1 MAFDEC
7 LMTGGYGE
15 HAVWNILTN
24 QPKVRVI
31 VDVRKDKRFQ
41 EKDIDFLVE
50 NADQQFTSVEVK
62 TDFKAHETGNIVYE
76 LTTSGN
82 VGCFEK
88 TQADYI
94 AYFVPKTKQVHM
106 INVKALRKFIDL
118 NKPKEIRMGDN
129 ATGYLIPIANLIK
142 AKVINHTYEGGM

>member
-1 MAFDEC
+1 MSFEQS

-24 QPKVRVI
+24 QPKVRVV

-50 NADQQFTSVEVK
+50 NTNQQFTSIEVK

-76 LTTSGN
+76 ATTSGHI
-82 VGCFEK
+82 GCFEK

-94 AYFVPKTKQVHM
+94 AYFVPKSKKIYM
-106 INVKALRKFIDL
+106 IHVKALRTYLHQI
-118 NKPKEIRMGDN
+118 KPEPVKMGDN
-129 ATGYLIPIANLIK
+129 ATGFLLPLKDLIDN
-142 AKVINHTYEGGM
+142 KVIKRVYEGVM

>member
-7 LMTGGYGE
+7 LLTGGYGE

-82 VGCFEK
+82 IGCFEK

-94 AYFVPKTKQVHM
+94 AYFIPKTKQVHM
-106 INVKALRKFIDL
+106 IHVRALRSYIDK
-118 NKPKEIRMGDN
+118 NKPNEIRMGDN
-129 ATGYLIPIANLIK
+129 ATGFLIK
-142 AKVINHTYEGGM
+142 IKDLVDAKVIKTTYEGVM

>member
-1 MAFDEC
+1 MSFEQSLA
-7 LMTGGYGE
+7 TGGYGE

-24 QPKVRVI
+24 QPKVRVV

-50 NADQQFTSVEVK
+50 NTDQQFTSIEVK

-76 LTTSGN
+76 ATTSGHI
-82 VGCFEK
+82 GCFEK

-94 AYFVPKTKQVHM
+94 AYFVPKSKKIYM
-106 INVKALRKFIDL
+106 IHVKALRTYLHQI
-118 NKPKEIRMGDN
+118 KPEPVKMGDN
-129 ATGYLIPIANLIK
+129 ATGFLIPLKDLEDN
-142 AKVINHTYEGGM
+142 KVIKMVYEGVM

>member
-1 MAFDEC
+1 MSFEDS

-24 QPKVRVI
+24 QPKVRVV

-62 TDFKAHETGNIVYE
+62 TDYKAHETGNIVYE
-76 LTTSGN
+76 VTTSGN
-82 VGCFEK
+82 MGCFEK

-94 AYFVPKTKQVHM
+94 AYFVPKSKKVYM
-106 INVKALRKFIDL
+106 IHVISLRTYLHKLMPEPVK
-118 NKPKEIRMGDN
+118 MGDN
-129 ATGYLIPIANLIK
+129 ATGFLIK
-142 AKVINHTYEGGM
+142 IKDLIDNKVIKGIYEGVM